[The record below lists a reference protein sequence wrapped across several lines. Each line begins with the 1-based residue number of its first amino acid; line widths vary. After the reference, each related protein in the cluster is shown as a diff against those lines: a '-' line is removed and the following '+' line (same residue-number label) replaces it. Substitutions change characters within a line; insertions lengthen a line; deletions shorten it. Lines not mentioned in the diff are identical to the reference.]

1 MIEANARLS
10 FEVRPYR
17 DEDEPQVLALLRA
30 TLGNGPAGVRSS
42 EFFRWK
48 HVSNPFGRSFM
59 LVADL
64 DGQIIGLRAFMRWTF
79 RAGERIH
86 RAVRAVDTATHPD
99 FQGKGIFSRLTLA
112 ALDELKNDVDF
123 VFNTPNDQSLPG
135 YLKMGW
141 REVGRVP
148 VWVRVRRPLRLLTVL
163 SPLRRISHQMDA
175 TPAASATPAREIL
188 SEEWEPLPQLLE
200 AQGAK
205 GNRLSTARD
214 IEYLR
219 WRYGSTPHLTY
230 RAITETRGNDLRG
243 LAIFRVRPRRG
254 LWETTVT
261 ELLVCTGDRHT
272 ARRLLRRVAGSAS
285 VDHLACHFPHGSDQA
300 SAAARSGFLPSPGG
314 VTLAVNRLRGA
325 LEPDPTTLSS
335 WAFSF
340 GDLEVF

>member
-1 MIEANARLS
+1 MIETNARLS
-10 FEVRPYR
+10 FDVRPYR
-17 DEDEPQVLALLRA
+17 DEDEPQVLDLLRA

-48 HVSNPFGRSFM
+48 HASSPFGRSFM

-64 DGQIIGLRAFMRWTF
+64 DGRIIGLRAFMRWTF

-99 FQGKGIFSRLTLA
+99 FQGKGIFSHLTLA

-148 VWVRVRRPLRLLTVL
+148 VSVRVRRPLRLLTVL
-163 SPLRRISHQMDA
+163 SPLRRIPHRKDA
-175 TPAASATPAREIL
+175 PPEATVTPAREVL
-188 SEEWEPLPQLLE
+188 RDEGEAVRQFLE
-200 AQGAK
+200 AQRARD
-205 GNRLSTARD
+205 NRLSTVRD

-219 WRYGSTPHLTY
+219 WRYGATPHLTY
-230 RAITETRGNDLRG
+230 RAIMDTRGDRLRG
-243 LAIFRVRPRRG
+243 MAIFRVRERRG
-254 LWETTVT
+254 LWEATVT
-261 ELLVCTGDRHT
+261 ELLVRTGDRKT
-272 ARRLLRRVAGSAS
+272 ARRLLRRVAGSAA
-285 VDHLACHFPHGSDQA
+285 VDHLACHFPHGSAQA
-300 SAAARSGFLPSPGG
+300 RAAARSGFLHSPGG
-314 VTLAVNRLRGA
+314 VTLAVKPLRDE
-325 LEPDPTTLSS
+325 LHPDPTMLAS

-340 GDLEVF
+340 GDVEVF

>member
-1 MIEANARLS
+1 MIETNARLS

-17 DEDEPQVLALLRA
+17 DEDEPQVLDLLRA

-42 EFFRWK
+42 QFFRWK

-64 DGQIIGLRAFMRWTF
+64 DGRIIGLRAFMRWAF
-79 RAGERIH
+79 RAGDRVH

-99 FQGKGIFSRLTLA
+99 FQGKGIFSLLTRA
-112 ALDELKNDVDF
+112 ALDELKNEVDF

-148 VWVRVRRPLRLLTVL
+148 VSVRVRRPLRLLTVL
-163 SPLRRISHQMDA
+163 SPLRRFSHQIDEA
-175 TPAASATPAREIL
+175 PEASARPARDVL
-188 SEEWEPLPQLLE
+188 HEEGEAVPQLLE
-200 AQGAK
+200 VQGPK
-205 GNRLSTARD
+205 ENRLSTARD

-230 RAITETRGNDLRG
+230 LAITDTRGDQLRG
-243 LAIFRVRPRRG
+243 LAIFRVRRRQG
-254 LWETTVT
+254 LWEATVT
-261 ELLVCTGDRHT
+261 EVLVRTGDRRT
-272 ARRLLRRVAGSAS
+272 ARRLLRRVARSAP
-285 VDHLACHFPHGSDQA
+285 VDHLACHFPHGSAQA
-300 SAAARSGFLPSPGG
+300 SAAARSGFLRSPGG
-314 VTLAVNRLRGA
+314 VTLAVKSLRDG
-325 LEPDPTTLSS
+325 LHPDPTMLAS

-340 GDLEVF
+340 GDVEVF